1 MSSEPSNSPAD
12 AQPARKLK
20 ISCHNCMQKLDV
32 TGFSPFAR
40 FQCPVCGAELIVPA
54 WFDTYLLEERSGNGG
69 MATVYRALDPAL
81 DREVAIKVLKP
92 EISGDPERVELFLHE
107 ARAAATINHFA
118 VVPIYTC
125 GVYDKQAYIV
135 MQYMGGGTL
144 EQRLN
149 QARDKL
155 PIPEVA
161 VWIRDIAEGLE
172 NAMEHGVIHHDVK
185 PGNILLDSDGKARIG
200 DFGIA
205 QIVHSGKP
213 DSEEESI
220 QEIAKTW
227 LSPHYVSPEKVRT
240 GKEGFEGDIYSL
252 GATFYHLLTGIP
264 PFCDENVE
272 ELLRKRLKEKP
283 LPPHLHRPEIDMELS
298 RLIDAMLSRSP
309 SDRPSYEVIIAT
321 LDRFI
326 KERSQAANTRSAKD
340 IRPRSSPPRRR
351 KRTPGPV
358 ALPVSRGSRFPV
370 AGLLLLFVL
379 LAVGAGGL
387 YYVRQQGFAD
397 FLSDAPGN
405 TGTTVR
411 DDDRDPD
418 PEITRSLASG
428 DLVSASVFAD
438 VTVSDPSLSLKKR
451 YAALFQYACARYLA
465 ADGDPR
471 AAIRRRLAGLE
482 DPGAAG
488 REGENAALLA
498 GIRLLAGL
506 DPEAAPDDPSGKAGA
521 ELLMAQCLLS
531 AEKALSSSDEARR
544 LPQKIDSLER
554 ALNALPAG
562 SWLSAAWKNHIPA
575 WRQTVLRRS
584 GKKEEVEPLFARLI
598 GKTAEWAGP
607 PAFSPGSFPDM
618 SGDLPAFETADGNA
632 AEKPLDLSPASLKS
646 ASEKYLKYSRPVPE
660 APARISGNDP
670 YLKHVPADLRPDEE
684 RRFRMMCQLRL
695 YIAALAAGGVYRT
708 DEFTLADRT
717 ALGAGEIFFN
727 ERYAVYRIRREDGQF
742 ENLRLDWDRIP
753 AREVLTI
760 LLYYTTYRENAV
772 LAAGDQAGAGA
783 AEKLADAFLRY
794 AVFAQWYGYYDEAA
808 KAAGKARALLPGPR
822 IDKTIEHLLLR

>member
-1 MSSEPSNSPAD
+1 MSGENSTASAA
-12 AQPARKLK
+12 AQPARQLK

-54 WFDTYLLEERSGNGG
+54 WFDTYLLEERSGKGG
-69 MATVYRALDPAL
+69 MAAVYRALDPAL

-125 GVYDKQAYIV
+125 GVYENQAYIV
-135 MQYMGGGTL
+135 MQYMSGGTL
-144 EQRLN
+144 EQRLD

-205 QIVHSGKP
+205 QIVHSGKS

-240 GKEGFEGDIYSL
+240 GKEGSEGDIYSL

-272 ELLRKRLKEKP
+272 ALLRKRLNEKP
-283 LPPHLHRPEIDMELS
+283 LPPHFHRPEIDMELS
-298 RLIDAMLSRSP
+298 RLIVAMLSRSP
-309 SDRPSYEVIIAT
+309 SDRPSYKVIIAT

-326 KERSQAANTRSAKD
+326 KERSQSTETHPAKE
-340 IRPRSSPPRRR
+340 IRPKSSSPRR
-351 KRTPGPV
+351 KRRPGPA

-387 YYVRQQGFAD
+387 YYVWQQGFAN
-397 FLSDAPGN
+397 FSSDAPGN
-405 TGTTVR
+405 AEMTVR
-411 DDDRDPD
+411 DSDRDPN
-418 PEITRSLASG
+418 PEITQSLASG
-428 DLVSASVFAD
+428 NLVSASVFAD
-438 VTVSDPSLSLKKR
+438 VVASDPSLPLKKR
-451 YAALFQYACARYLA
+451 YVALFQHACALYLA

-471 AAIRRRLAGLE
+471 AAIRRRLAVLE

-488 REGENAALLA
+488 NGGEKAALLA

-506 DPEAAPDDPSGKAGA
+506 DPQPTAESAGKAGA
-521 ELLMAQCLLS
+521 EVLTAQCLLS
-531 AEKALSSSDEARR
+531 AEKSLSSADEARH
-544 LPQKIDSLER
+544 LPQKIDSLEK
-554 ALNALPAG
+554 ALDELPDG
-562 SWLSAAWKNHIPA
+562 SWLSAAWKKHIPA

-598 GKTAEWAGP
+598 VKAAEWAGP
-607 PAFSPGSFPDM
+607 SAFSPGSFPDM
-618 SGDLPAFETADGNA
+618 SGDLPAFETVDGN
-632 AEKPLDLSPASLKS
+632 AEKPLPDLSSATLKS
-646 ASEKYLKYSRPVPE
+646 ASEKYLKYGRPVPE
-660 APARISGNDP
+660 APARISGKGMDP
-670 YLKHVPADLRPDEE
+670 YLKHVPAEFRPDEE
-684 RRFRMMCQLRL
+684 RRLRMMCQLRS
-695 YIAALAAGGVYRT
+695 YIAALAAGGAYQA
-708 DEFTLADRT
+708 DKFTLTDHT
-717 ALGAGEIFFN
+717 TLGSGEAFFN
-727 ERYAVYRIRREDGQF
+727 ERYPVYRIRREDGQF
-742 ENLRLDWDRIP
+742 ENRRLDWDRIP
-753 AREVLTI
+753 AREALNI
-760 LLYYTTYRENAV
+760 LLYYTTYREDAV
-772 LAAGDQAGAGA
+772 SAGDAGGGS

-808 KAAGKARALLPGPR
+808 RAAEKARTLLPGSR
-822 IDKTIEHLLLR
+822 TEKNIEHLLLR